1 MCLDKLAT
9 EVVIAEFKSTV
20 SVNCSLCFSKGA
32 ALHLLGLVDAF
43 VRVVVLVVALVSLL
57 LSLWIRSIVE
67 SPELADPVE
76 HTAVVAVYGVPSVEH
91 HLRGG
96 TCKNKS

>member
-1 MCLDKLAT
+1 M
-9 EVVIAEFKSTV
+9 
-20 SVNCSLCFSKGA
+20 NCSLCFSKGA

-91 HLRGG
+91 HLTKG
-96 TCKNKS
+96 C